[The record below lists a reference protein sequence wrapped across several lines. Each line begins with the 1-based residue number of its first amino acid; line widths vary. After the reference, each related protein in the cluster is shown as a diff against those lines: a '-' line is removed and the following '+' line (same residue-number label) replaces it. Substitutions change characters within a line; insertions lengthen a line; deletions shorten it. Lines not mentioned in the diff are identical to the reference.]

1 MSEEI
6 KGPQIKYEAVEA
18 DIKKLAEEVKRL
30 KIKAETNHLSEQE
43 IIKKSLSA
51 MTPISQVQSQTQKNE
66 PSDKPLPKYTE
77 SFSPE
82 LQLEIEYLLYTAF
95 TEGII
100 KALTDAQKS
109 HNPAV
114 LDAFHDAL
122 AGKLYEEL
130 KQRKIL

>member
-6 KGPQIKYEAVEA
+6 KEPHIKYEAIEA

-51 MTPISQVQSQTQKNE
+51 MVPIAQVQSQTQKKE
-66 PSDKPLPKYTE
+66 PSDKPIPKYAE

-82 LQLEIEYLLYTAF
+82 LQLEIEYLLHTAF
-95 TEGII
+95 TEGIT
-100 KALTDAQKS
+100 KALADAQKS
-109 HNPAV
+109 NNPAV

-122 AGKLYEEL
+122 SGKLYEEL